1 MARMYGTKWFTLRRD
16 FIDWF
21 GSGIEPGTIVTNCCR
36 RSIGLERLRTV
47 AHVPT
52 NSLIP
57 DALYAAVDR
66 ACVRNRFLPVRN
78 ILLGPVS
85 VRILQPT
92 MHAQR
97 YAAMR
102 QANGLSIAKPTAIF
116 ETKGP

>member
-1 MARMYGTKWFTLRRD
+1 MARMHGARWIALRHD

-21 GSGIEPGTIVTNCCR
+21 GSVIEPSTIVTLS
-36 RSIGLERLRTV
+36 SIVHRFSSFADGS
-47 AHVPT
+47 HVPT
-52 NSLIP
+52 TSLIP